1 MSDVEEGP
9 EHRISEREDRHS
21 AEYWDERYSAEPV
34 WSGDPNA
41 ALVAEATGLR
51 PGRALDVGCG
61 EGADSVWLALVG
73 WDVTA
78 LDISARAVE
87 RTAAVAERADVSV
100 TGVASGLLE
109 ARLDAGSYDLV
120 SVMYPAI
127 LRTPEREAERR
138 LLDLVAPGGT
148 LLVVH
153 HADVDRQHALNRGFD
168 PDDYVSP
175 DDVRVAATERD
186 GWTVVVDER
195 RDRSVEHGAGAHHKA
210 DLVVRLLRGSSAGL
224 GLPPSG

>member
-1 MSDVEEGP
+1 MPDVEDGP

-34 WSGDPNA
+34 WSGNANA
-41 ALVAEATGLR
+41 ALVAEAAALPAR
-51 PGRALDVGCG
+51 RALDVGCG
-61 EGADSVWLALVG
+61 EGADSVWLALAG

-87 RTAAVAERADVSV
+87 RTTAVAERAGVSI
-100 TGVASGLLE
+100 TGVAAGLLE

-127 LRTPEREAERR
+127 MRTPTREAERR

-153 HADVDRQHALNRGFD
+153 HADVDREHALNRGFD

-175 DDVRVAATERD
+175 EDVRVAASERE

-210 DLVVRLLRGSSAGL
+210 DLVVRLMRGA
-224 GLPPSG
+224 